1 MSALTWAELSH
12 RKIGYVC
19 THGIDR
25 WEYCRAIASHL
36 RLQQEI
42 EQWMIAAFIGT
53 AFLLMSVAATIL
65 LAGRRQRAATPARE
79 PRTRRASITLAGRR
93 WRCQPAPAEPVL
105 A

>member
-42 EQWMIAAFIGT
+42 EQWMVAAFIGVI
-53 AFLLMSVAATIL
+53 FLLASLPVSML
-65 LAGRRQRAATPARE
+65 LVDRQRRHVLDSTTTRAAPARIIREE
-79 PRTRRASITLAGRR
+79 PARQLAIPV
-93 WRCQPAPAEPVL
+93 PAL

>member
-12 RKIGYVC
+12 RKIDYVC

-42 EQWMIAAFIGT
+42 EEWIVASFVGAVFILISL
-53 AFLLMSVAATIL
+53 ALSLL
-65 LAGRRQRAATPARE
+65 LADRRQRQVFAPRETPAIPERLV
-79 PRTRRASITLAGRR
+79 RRAQTRPTSALD
-93 WRCQPAPAEPVL
+93 PVL